1 MNKRVLKTM
10 IILCW
15 VFLVAYALL
24 KTIPQLANR
33 FVIAVNN
40 ERLVKVGAF
49 IDSQVWLQQIVY
61 GLTTLLTYHFYL
73 CACIKRW
80 HLSIKQTII
89 SLVVII
95 PNQVLTYFY
104 PQIGSVVSFV
114 IMFCLPCVFRADYRT
129 VAIIFATHILGQL
142 AISYIRSQE
151 LYLVDLN
158 TITQLVMLLDMYV
171 WLLLYYLYSNLYKEK
186 KFMGTAAPP
195 LWGNMAAQIKKEIA
209 NLDKKIAEC
218 NNEKKRAK
226 LQEKRAE
233 YEQMLVE
240 TSNEK

>member
-33 FVIAVNN
+33 FVVAVNN
-40 ERLVKVGAF
+40 ERLVKIGAF
-49 IDSQVWLQQIVY
+49 IDDREWLAGIVKFVTCCIVY
-61 GLTTLLTYHFYL
+61 QFYL
-73 CACIKRW
+73 CACCQRW
-80 HLSIKQTII
+80 YLSIKEYAII
-89 SLVVII
+89 LCVII
-95 PNQVLTYFY
+95 PIYVISLYY
-104 PQIGSVVSFV
+104 PTTGSALSFV
-114 IMFCLPCVFRADYRT
+114 AMFSIPYFLKASYRN
-129 VAIIFATHILGQL
+129 VVIIFATHTISQMVV
-142 AISYIRSQE
+142 SYIRSE
-151 LYLVDLN
+151 PLHMADVNIL
-158 TITQLVMLLDMYV
+158 TQIVTYMDMYV

-186 KFMGTAAPP
+186 NFMGAGAPP
-195 LWGNMAAQIKKEIA
+195 LWGNMAVQIKKEIA
-209 NLDKKIAEC
+209 HLDKKIAEC
-218 NNEKKRAK
+218 NDEKKRAK